1 MSTQTRLSKIYNSIE
16 NLLRRKLFRFQTLFI
31 NSLLSLFVGFIFG
44 SVFAT
49 FLPFFRE
56 LLLWDGF
63 VIFSILLFSEI
74 ISYIIYHFEG
84 RKFFFFEIRPKN
96 RTPWEMIN
104 IFKTGLLFGLFV
116 DAFKVGS

>member
-1 MSTQTRLSKIYNSIE
+1 
-16 NLLRRKLFRFQTLFI
+16 
-31 NSLLSLFVGFIFG
+31 LLSLFVGFIVG

-56 LLLWDGF
+56 LVFWDGF
-63 VIFSILLFSEI
+63 VIFLILLFSEI

-84 RKFFFFEIRPKN
+84 RKFFFFEILPKN

>member
-1 MSTQTRLSKIYNSIE
+1 MSTQTRISKIYNFVE
-16 NLLRRKLFRFQTLFI
+16 TFLRRKLFRFQTLFR
-31 NSLLSLFVGFIFG
+31 NSLLWLSIGFIFG

-49 FLPFFRE
+49 FLPFLRE
-56 LLLWDGF
+56 LFIWDGF
-63 VIFSILLFSEI
+63 IIFSILLFSEI

-84 RKFFFFEIRPKN
+84 RKFFFFEILPKN

-104 IFKTGLLFGLFV
+104 IFKNGLLFGLFV